1 MNERDQSLYARDGRQ
16 EEVKGREEADEVA
29 LNDLGRDVEI
39 PNINKL
45 CLSRFHNKL

>member
-1 MNERDQSLYARDGRQ
+1 MRGGPAGGEG
-16 EEVKGREEADEVA
+16 EGEEADEVA